1 VYSRTLGLIIVR
13 NDWEGEDMPQT
24 RRAKQ
29 AGNAAL
35 DRLQASID
43 AAETA
48 LKDLQGEV
56 SRNNRAL
63 LKDIGTTLKATRRN
77 VNRSRRRIAKDL
89 QQIQQALVK
98 GKAAAAPASKR
109 AASAPKR
116 AAPKRATSA
125 RRVSAARS
133 SKAARPTSSTKRST
147 ARGKAS

>member
-1 VYSRTLGLIIVR
+1 VYSRTLGLIIAR

-29 AGNAAL
+29 AGSAAL
-35 DRLQASID
+35 DRLQASIE

-77 VNRSRRRIAKDL
+77 VNRSRRRIGKDL

-98 GKAAAAPASKR
+98 GKAAARP
-109 AASAPKR
+109 APKR
-116 AAPKRATSA
+116 ATPAPKRATST
-125 RRVSAARS
+125 RRVSAGRS
-133 SKAARPTSSTKRST
+133 SKATPPTSSTKRST
-147 ARGKAS
+147 KRGKAS